1 LFAVLVCALTA
12 FSRTSACCS
21 DSIELIATDVT
32 DALAVEVVGDNTE
45 VVVETIGANGS
56 RGLNAVVVVARIV
69 VVVVRLTTVVV
80 VAVRLTTVVVVV
92 LRGTVVTLRTVV
104 AVVGATVVVVVGA
117 TVVDV
122 VGATVVDVVGATV
135 VDVVGATV
143 VDVVG
148 ATVVNVVVVVV
159 VPGSGDPP
167 DDGAGTL
174 FVTEVAANVA
184 ASLPAESCN
193 AFVSLLPVGSV

>member
-1 LFAVLVCALTA
+1 
-12 FSRTSACCS
+12 
-21 DSIELIATDVT
+21 
-32 DALAVEVVGDNTE
+32 
-45 VVVETIGANGS
+45 VVE
-56 RGLNAVVVVARIV
+56 RIV

-104 AVVGATVVVVVGA
+104 AVVGATVVVVVA
-117 TVVDV
+117 
-122 VGATVVDVVGATV
+122 VGATVVD
-135 VDVVGATV
+135 
-143 VDVVG
+143 
-148 ATVVNVVVVVV
+148 VVVVVV

-184 ASLPAESCN
+184 ASLPAASCT
-193 AFVSLLPVGSV
+193 AFVSLLPVGSVYATDTV

>member
-1 LFAVLVCALTA
+1 LFAVLVCASTA
-12 FSRTSACCS
+12 FSRTSACCN

-32 DALAVEVVGDNTE
+32 DALAVEVAGDNTE

-56 RGLNAVVVVARIV
+56 RGLNTVEVVVARIV
-69 VVVVRLTTVVV
+69 VVVVRSTTVVV

-92 LRGTVVTLRTVV
+92 LRVTEVTLRTVV
-104 AVVGATVVVVVGA
+104 EVVGATVVVVVAVGA
-117 TVVDV
+117 TVVV
-122 VGATVVDVVGATV
+122 VVAVGATVVD
-135 VDVVGATV
+135 
-143 VDVVG
+143 
-148 ATVVNVVVVVV
+148 VVVVVV

-184 ASLPAESCN
+184 ASLPAAS
-193 AFVSLLPVGSV
+193 

>member
-1 LFAVLVCALTA
+1 LFAVLVCASTA
-12 FSRTSACCS
+12 FSRPSACCS

-32 DALAVEVVGDNTE
+32 DALAVEVAGDNTE
-45 VVVETIGANGS
+45 VVVEKIGATGS

-69 VVVVRLTTVVV
+69 VVVVRFTTVVV

-104 AVVGATVVVVVGA
+104 AVVGATVVVVVA
-117 TVVDV
+117 
-122 VGATVVDVVGATV
+122 VGATVVD
-135 VDVVGATV
+135 
-143 VDVVG
+143 
-148 ATVVNVVVVVV
+148 VVVVVV

-184 ASLPAESCN
+184 ASLPAAS
-193 AFVSLLPVGSV
+193 

>member
-1 LFAVLVCALTA
+1 LFAVLVCASTA
-12 FSRTSACCS
+12 FSRTSACCN

-32 DALAVEVVGDNTE
+32 DALAVEVAGDNTK

-56 RGLNAVVVVARIV
+56 RGLNTVVVVVARIV
-69 VVVVRLTTVVV
+69 VVVVRFTTVVV

-122 VGATVVDVVGATV
+122 V
-135 VDVVGATV
+135 
-143 VDVVG
+143 
-148 ATVVNVVVVVV
+148 VVVV

-174 FVTEVAANVA
+174 FVTDVAANVA
-184 ASLPAESCN
+184 ASLPAASCT

>member
-1 LFAVLVCALTA
+1 LFAVLVCASTA
-12 FSRTSACCS
+12 FSRTSACCN

-56 RGLNAVVVVARIV
+56 RGLNAVVVVVARIV
-69 VVVVRLTTVVV
+69 VVVVRF
-80 VAVRLTTVVVVV
+80 TTVVVVV
-92 LRGTVVTLRTVV
+92 LRGTVVPLRTV
-104 AVVGATVVVVVGA
+104 AVVGATVVVVVA
-117 TVVDV
+117 
-122 VGATVVDVVGATV
+122 VGATVVD
-135 VDVVGATV
+135 
-143 VDVVG
+143 
-148 ATVVNVVVVVV
+148 VVVVVV

-184 ASLPAESCN
+184 ASLPAAS
-193 AFVSLLPVGSV
+193 

>member
-1 LFAVLVCALTA
+1 LFAVLVCASTA
-12 FSRTSACCS
+12 FSRTSACCN

-32 DALAVEVVGDNTE
+32 DALAVEVAGDNTE

-69 VVVVRLTTVVV
+69 VVVVRFT
-80 VAVRLTTVVVVV
+80 AVVVVV
-92 LRGTVVTLRTVV
+92 LRGTVVTRRTV
-104 AVVGATVVVVVGA
+104 AVVGATVVVVVA
-117 TVVDV
+117 
-122 VGATVVDVVGATV
+122 VGATVVD
-135 VDVVGATV
+135 
-143 VDVVG
+143 
-148 ATVVNVVVVVV
+148 VVVVVV

-184 ASLPAESCN
+184 ASLPAASCN

>member
-1 LFAVLVCALTA
+1 LFAVLVCASTA

-56 RGLNAVVVVARIV
+56 RGLNAVVVVVARIV
-69 VVVVRLTTVVV
+69 VVVVRFT
-80 VAVRLTTVVVVV
+80 AVVVVV
-92 LRGTVVTLRTVV
+92 LRGTVVPLRTV
-104 AVVGATVVVVVGA
+104 AVVGATVVVVV
-117 TVVDV
+117 VVA
-122 VGATVVDVVGATV
+122 VGATVVD
-135 VDVVGATV
+135 
-143 VDVVG
+143 
-148 ATVVNVVVVVV
+148 VVVVVV

-184 ASLPAESCN
+184 ASLPAAS
-193 AFVSLLPVGSV
+193 

>member
-1 LFAVLVCALTA
+1 LFAVLVCASTA

-56 RGLNAVVVVARIV
+56 RGLNAVVVVERIV
-69 VVVVRLTTVVV
+69 VVVVRFT
-80 VAVRLTTVVVVV
+80 AVVVVV
-92 LRGTVVTLRTVV
+92 LRGTVVTLRTV
-104 AVVGATVVVVVGA
+104 AVVGATVVVVV
-117 TVVDV
+117 VVA
-122 VGATVVDVVGATV
+122 VGATVVD
-135 VDVVGATV
+135 
-143 VDVVG
+143 
-148 ATVVNVVVVVV
+148 VVVVVV

-184 ASLPAESCN
+184 ASLPAAS
-193 AFVSLLPVGSV
+193 

>member
-1 LFAVLVCALTA
+1 LFAVLVCASTA

-32 DALAVEVVGDNTE
+32 DALAVEVAGDNTE

-56 RGLNAVVVVARIV
+56 RGRNAVVVVARIV

-92 LRGTVVTLRTVV
+92 LRGTVVPLRTV
-104 AVVGATVVVVVGA
+104 AVVGA

-122 VGATVVDVVGATV
+122 VVVVVVVAVGATV
-135 VDVVGATV
+135 VD
-143 VDVVG
+143 
-148 ATVVNVVVVVV
+148 VVVVVV

-184 ASLPAESCN
+184 ASLPAASCT
-193 AFVSLLPVGSV
+193 AFVSLPFVGSV

>member
-1 LFAVLVCALTA
+1 LFAVLVCASTA

-56 RGLNAVVVVARIV
+56 RGLNAVVVVVARIV
-69 VVVVRLTTVVV
+69 VVVVRF
-80 VAVRLTTVVVVV
+80 TTVVVVV
-92 LRGTVVTLRTVV
+92 LRGTVVPLRTV
-104 AVVGATVVVVVGA
+104 AVVGATVVVVVA
-117 TVVDV
+117 
-122 VGATVVDVVGATV
+122 VGATVVD
-135 VDVVGATV
+135 
-143 VDVVG
+143 
-148 ATVVNVVVVVV
+148 VVVVVV

-184 ASLPAESCN
+184 ASLPAASCT
-193 AFVSLLPVGSV
+193 AFVSLPPVGSV

>member
-1 LFAVLVCALTA
+1 LFAVLVCASTA
-12 FSRTSACCS
+12 FSRTSACCN

-45 VVVETIGANGS
+45 VVVETICANGS
-56 RGLNAVVVVARIV
+56 RGLNAVVVVVARIVVVERIV
-69 VVVVRLTTVVV
+69 VVVVRFT
-80 VAVRLTTVVVVV
+80 AVVVVV
-92 LRGTVVTLRTVV
+92 LRGTVVTLRTV
-104 AVVGATVVVVVGA
+104 AVVGATVVVVV
-117 TVVDV
+117 VVA
-122 VGATVVDVVGATV
+122 VGATVVD
-135 VDVVGATV
+135 
-143 VDVVG
+143 
-148 ATVVNVVVVVV
+148 VVVVVV

-184 ASLPAESCN
+184 ASLPAASCT

>member
-1 LFAVLVCALTA
+1 LFAVLVCASTA
-12 FSRTSACCS
+12 FSRPSACCS

-32 DALAVEVVGDNTE
+32 DALAVEVAGDNTE
-45 VVVETIGANGS
+45 VVVEKIGANGS

-69 VVVVRLTTVVV
+69 VVVVRFTAVVV
-80 VAVRLTTVVVVV
+80 LV

-104 AVVGATVVVVVGA
+104 AVVGATVVVVVA
-117 TVVDV
+117 
-122 VGATVVDVVGATV
+122 VGATVVD
-135 VDVVGATV
+135 
-143 VDVVG
+143 
-148 ATVVNVVVVVV
+148 VVVVVV

-184 ASLPAESCN
+184 ASLPAASCT

>member
-1 LFAVLVCALTA
+1 LFAVLVCASTA

-45 VVVETIGANGS
+45 VVVETICANGS
-56 RGLNAVVVVARIV
+56 RGLNAVVVVVARIV
-69 VVVVRLTTVVV
+69 VVVVRFT
-80 VAVRLTTVVVVV
+80 AVVVVV
-92 LRGTVVTLRTVV
+92 LRGTVVPLRTV
-104 AVVGATVVVVVGA
+104 AVVGATVVVVVA
-117 TVVDV
+117 
-122 VGATVVDVVGATV
+122 VGATVVD
-135 VDVVGATV
+135 
-143 VDVVG
+143 
-148 ATVVNVVVVVV
+148 VVVVVV

-184 ASLPAESCN
+184 ASLPAAS
-193 AFVSLLPVGSV
+193 

>member
-1 LFAVLVCALTA
+1 LFAVLVCASTA

-56 RGLNAVVVVARIV
+56 RGLNAVVVVERIV
-69 VVVVRLTTVVV
+69 VVVVRFT
-80 VAVRLTTVVVVV
+80 AVVVVV
-92 LRGTVVTLRTVV
+92 LRGTVVTLRTV
-104 AVVGATVVVVVGA
+104 AVVGATVVVVV
-117 TVVDV
+117 VVA
-122 VGATVVDVVGATV
+122 VGATVVD
-135 VDVVGATV
+135 
-143 VDVVG
+143 
-148 ATVVNVVVVVV
+148 VVVVVV

-184 ASLPAESCN
+184 ASLPAASCT

>member
-1 LFAVLVCALTA
+1 LFAVLVCASTA
-12 FSRTSACCS
+12 FSRPSACCS

-32 DALAVEVVGDNTE
+32 DALAVEVAGDNTE
-45 VVVETIGANGS
+45 VVVEKIGANGS

-69 VVVVRLTTVVV
+69 VVVVRFTAVVV
-80 VAVRLTTVVVVV
+80 LV

-104 AVVGATVVVVVGA
+104 AVVGATVVVVVA
-117 TVVDV
+117 
-122 VGATVVDVVGATV
+122 VGATVVD
-135 VDVVGATV
+135 
-143 VDVVG
+143 
-148 ATVVNVVVVVV
+148 VVVVVV

-184 ASLPAESCN
+184 ASLPAAS
-193 AFVSLLPVGSV
+193 

>member
-1 LFAVLVCALTA
+1 LFAVLVCASTA

-56 RGLNAVVVVARIV
+56 RGLNAVVVVVARIV
-69 VVVVRLTTVVV
+69 VVVVRF
-80 VAVRLTTVVVVV
+80 TTVVVVV
-92 LRGTVVTLRTVV
+92 LRGTVVPLRTV
-104 AVVGATVVVVVGA
+104 AVVGATVVVVVAVGA
-117 TVVDV
+117 TVVV
-122 VGATVVDVVGATV
+122 VVAVGATVVVVVAVGATVVVVVAVGATVVD
-135 VDVVGATV
+135 
-143 VDVVG
+143 
-148 ATVVNVVVVVV
+148 VVVVVV

-184 ASLPAESCN
+184 ASLPAASCT
-193 AFVSLLPVGSV
+193 AQESLLTLGSVYATVTS

>member
-1 LFAVLVCALTA
+1 LFAVLVCASTA
-12 FSRTSACCS
+12 FSRTSACCN

-56 RGLNAVVVVARIV
+56 RGLNAVVVVERIV

-104 AVVGATVVVVVGA
+104 A
-117 TVVDV
+117 V

-184 ASLPAESCN
+184 ASLPAASCT
-193 AFVSLLPVGSV
+193 AFVSLLPVGSVYATDTD

>member
-1 LFAVLVCALTA
+1 MLVCASTA

-45 VVVETIGANGS
+45 VVVETICANGS
-56 RGLNAVVVVARIV
+56 RGLNAVVVVVARIV
-69 VVVVRLTTVVV
+69 VVVVRF
-80 VAVRLTTVVVVV
+80 TTVVVVV
-92 LRGTVVTLRTVV
+92 LRGTVVPLRTV
-104 AVVGATVVVVVGA
+104 AVVGATVVVVVA
-117 TVVDV
+117 
-122 VGATVVDVVGATV
+122 VGATVVD
-135 VDVVGATV
+135 
-143 VDVVG
+143 
-148 ATVVNVVVVVV
+148 VVVVVV
-159 VPGSGDPP
+159 VPGSGDPL

-184 ASLPAESCN
+184 ASLPAASCT

>member
-1 LFAVLVCALTA
+1 LFAVLVCASTA
-12 FSRTSACCS
+12 FSRPSACCS

-32 DALAVEVVGDNTE
+32 DALAVEVAGDNTE
-45 VVVETIGANGS
+45 VVVEKIGANGS

-69 VVVVRLTTVVV
+69 VVVVRFTAVVV
-80 VAVRLTTVVVVV
+80 LV

-104 AVVGATVVVVVGA
+104 AVVGATVVVVVA
-117 TVVDV
+117 
-122 VGATVVDVVGATV
+122 VGATVVD
-135 VDVVGATV
+135 
-143 VDVVG
+143 
-148 ATVVNVVVVVV
+148 VVVVVV

-184 ASLPAESCN
+184 ASLPAASCT
-193 AFVSLLPVGSV
+193 AFVSLLPVGSVYATDTV

>member
-1 LFAVLVCALTA
+1 LFAVLVCASTA
-12 FSRTSACCS
+12 FSRPSACCS

-56 RGLNAVVVVARIV
+56 RGLNTVVVVVARIV
-69 VVVVRLTTVVV
+69 VVVVRFTTVVV

-104 AVVGATVVVVVGA
+104 AVVGATVVVVVAVGA
-117 TVVDV
+117 TVVV
-122 VGATVVDVVGATV
+122 VVAVGATVVD
-135 VDVVGATV
+135 
-143 VDVVG
+143 
-148 ATVVNVVVVVV
+148 VVVVVV

-167 DDGAGTL
+167 EDGAGTL

-184 ASLPAESCN
+184 ASFPAAS
-193 AFVSLLPVGSV
+193 

>member
-1 LFAVLVCALTA
+1 LFAVLVCASTA
-12 FSRTSACCS
+12 FSRTSACCN

-32 DALAVEVVGDNTE
+32 DALAVEVAGDNTE

-56 RGLNAVVVVARIV
+56 GGLNAVVVVVARIV
-69 VVVVRLTTVVV
+69 VVVVRFTAVVV

-92 LRGTVVTLRTVV
+92 LRGTVVTLRTV

-122 VGATVVDVVGATV
+122 V
-135 VDVVGATV
+135 
-143 VDVVG
+143 
-148 ATVVNVVVVVV
+148 VVVV
-159 VPGSGDPP
+159 VPGSGDPL

-184 ASLPAESCN
+184 ASLPAASCT
-193 AFVSLLPVGSV
+193 AFVSLPFVGSV

>member
-1 LFAVLVCALTA
+1 LFAVLVCASTA
-12 FSRTSACCS
+12 FSRTSACCN

-56 RGLNAVVVVARIV
+56 RGLNAVVVVERIV
-69 VVVVRLTTVVV
+69 VVVVRFT
-80 VAVRLTTVVVVV
+80 AVVVVV
-92 LRGTVVTLRTVV
+92 LRGTVVPLRTV
-104 AVVGATVVVVVGA
+104 AVVGATVVVVVA
-117 TVVDV
+117 
-122 VGATVVDVVGATV
+122 VGATVVD
-135 VDVVGATV
+135 
-143 VDVVG
+143 
-148 ATVVNVVVVVV
+148 VVVVVV

-184 ASLPAESCN
+184 ASLPAAS
-193 AFVSLLPVGSV
+193 

>member
-1 LFAVLVCALTA
+1 LFAVLVCASTA

-45 VVVETIGANGS
+45 VVVETICANGS
-56 RGLNAVVVVARIV
+56 RGLNAVVVVVARIV
-69 VVVVRLTTVVV
+69 VVVVRF
-80 VAVRLTTVVVVV
+80 TTVVVVV
-92 LRGTVVTLRTVV
+92 LRGTVVPLRTV
-104 AVVGATVVVVVGA
+104 AVVGATVVVVVA
-117 TVVDV
+117 
-122 VGATVVDVVGATV
+122 VGATVVDVVV
-135 VDVVGATV
+135 VVVVVAVGATV
-143 VDVVG
+143 VD
-148 ATVVNVVVVVV
+148 VVVVVV

-184 ASLPAESCN
+184 ASLPAAS
-193 AFVSLLPVGSV
+193 

>member
-56 RGLNAVVVVARIV
+56 RGLNTVVVVVARIV
-69 VVVVRLTTVVV
+69 VVVVRFTTVVV

-122 VGATVVDVVGATV
+122 VGATVVDVIGATV

-184 ASLPAESCN
+184 ASLPAAS
-193 AFVSLLPVGSV
+193 

>member
-1 LFAVLVCALTA
+1 LFAVLVCASTA
-12 FSRTSACCS
+12 FSRTSACCN

-56 RGLNAVVVVARIV
+56 RGLNAVVVVERIV
-69 VVVVRLTTVVV
+69 VVVVRFT
-80 VAVRLTTVVVVV
+80 AVVVVV
-92 LRGTVVTLRTVV
+92 LRGTVVTLRTV
-104 AVVGATVVVVVGA
+104 AVVGATVVVVV
-117 TVVDV
+117 VVA
-122 VGATVVDVVGATV
+122 VGATVVD
-135 VDVVGATV
+135 
-143 VDVVG
+143 
-148 ATVVNVVVVVV
+148 VVVVVV

-184 ASLPAESCN
+184 ASLPAASCT

>member
-1 LFAVLVCALTA
+1 LFAVLVCASTA
-12 FSRTSACCS
+12 FSRTSACCN

-56 RGLNAVVVVARIV
+56 RGLNAVVVVERIV
-69 VVVVRLTTVVV
+69 VVVVRF
-80 VAVRLTTVVVVV
+80 TTVVVVV
-92 LRGTVVTLRTVV
+92 LRGTVVPLRTV
-104 AVVGATVVVVVGA
+104 AVVGATVVVVVA
-117 TVVDV
+117 
-122 VGATVVDVVGATV
+122 VGATVVD
-135 VDVVGATV
+135 
-143 VDVVG
+143 
-148 ATVVNVVVVVV
+148 VVVVVV

-184 ASLPAESCN
+184 ASLPAAS
-193 AFVSLLPVGSV
+193 

>member
-1 LFAVLVCALTA
+1 LFAVLVCASTA

-32 DALAVEVVGDNTE
+32 DALAVEVAGVNTE
-45 VVVETIGANGS
+45 VVVVTIGANGS
-56 RGLNAVVVVARIV
+56 GGLNAVVVVERIV
-69 VVVVRLTTVVV
+69 VVVVRFTAVVV

-92 LRGTVVTLRTVV
+92 LRGTVVTLRTV

-122 VGATVVDVVGATV
+122 V
-135 VDVVGATV
+135 
-143 VDVVG
+143 
-148 ATVVNVVVVVV
+148 VVVV
-159 VPGSGDPP
+159 VPGSGDPL

-184 ASLPAESCN
+184 ASLPAASCT
-193 AFVSLLPVGSV
+193 AFVSLPFVGSV

>member
-1 LFAVLVCALTA
+1 LFAVLVGASTA
-12 FSRTSACCS
+12 FSRPSACCS

-56 RGLNAVVVVARIV
+56 RGLNTVVVVVVARIV
-69 VVVVRLTTVVV
+69 VVVVRFTTVVV

-104 AVVGATVVVVVGA
+104 AVVGATVVVVVAVGA
-117 TVVDV
+117 TVVV
-122 VGATVVDVVGATV
+122 VVAVGATVVD
-135 VDVVGATV
+135 
-143 VDVVG
+143 
-148 ATVVNVVVVVV
+148 VVVVVV

-184 ASLPAESCN
+184 ASLPAASCN

>member
-1 LFAVLVCALTA
+1 LFAVLVCASTA

-56 RGLNAVVVVARIV
+56 RGLNAVVVVVARIV
-69 VVVVRLTTVVV
+69 VVVVRF
-80 VAVRLTTVVVVV
+80 TTVVVVV
-92 LRGTVVTLRTVV
+92 LRGTVVPLRTV
-104 AVVGATVVVVVGA
+104 AVVGATVVVVVA
-117 TVVDV
+117 
-122 VGATVVDVVGATV
+122 VGATVVD
-135 VDVVGATV
+135 
-143 VDVVG
+143 
-148 ATVVNVVVVVV
+148 VVVVVV

-184 ASLPAESCN
+184 ASFPAAS
-193 AFVSLLPVGSV
+193 

>member
-1 LFAVLVCALTA
+1 LFAVLVCASTA

-56 RGLNAVVVVARIV
+56 RGLNAVVVVVVARIV
-69 VVVVRLTTVVV
+69 VVVVRF
-80 VAVRLTTVVVVV
+80 TTVVVVV
-92 LRGTVVTLRTVV
+92 LRGTVVPLRTV
-104 AVVGATVVVVVGA
+104 AVVGATVVVVVA
-117 TVVDV
+117 
-122 VGATVVDVVGATV
+122 VGATVVD
-135 VDVVGATV
+135 
-143 VDVVG
+143 
-148 ATVVNVVVVVV
+148 VVVVVV

-184 ASLPAESCN
+184 ASLPAAS
-193 AFVSLLPVGSV
+193 

>member
-1 LFAVLVCALTA
+1 LFAVLVCASTA

-56 RGLNAVVVVARIV
+56 RGLNAVVVVVARIV
-69 VVVVRLTTVVV
+69 VVVVRF
-80 VAVRLTTVVVVV
+80 TTVVVVV
-92 LRGTVVTLRTVV
+92 LRGTVVPLRTV
-104 AVVGATVVVVVGA
+104 AVVGATVVVVVA
-117 TVVDV
+117 
-122 VGATVVDVVGATV
+122 VGATVVD
-135 VDVVGATV
+135 
-143 VDVVG
+143 
-148 ATVVNVVVVVV
+148 VVVVVV

-167 DDGAGTL
+167 DDGARTL

-184 ASLPAESCN
+184 ASFPAAS
-193 AFVSLLPVGSV
+193 

>member
-1 LFAVLVCALTA
+1 LQCWSALASTA

-45 VVVETIGANGS
+45 VVVETICANGS
-56 RGLNAVVVVARIV
+56 RGLNAVVVVVARIV
-69 VVVVRLTTVVV
+69 VVVVRF
-80 VAVRLTTVVVVV
+80 TTVVVVV
-92 LRGTVVTLRTVV
+92 LRGTVVPLRTV
-104 AVVGATVVVVVGA
+104 AVVGATVVVVVA
-117 TVVDV
+117 
-122 VGATVVDVVGATV
+122 VGATVVD
-135 VDVVGATV
+135 
-143 VDVVG
+143 
-148 ATVVNVVVVVV
+148 VVVVVV

-184 ASLPAESCN
+184 ASLPAAS
-193 AFVSLLPVGSV
+193 

>member
-1 LFAVLVCALTA
+1 LFAVLVCASTA

-56 RGLNAVVVVARIV
+56 RGLNAVVVVVARIV
-69 VVVVRLTTVVV
+69 VVVVRF
-80 VAVRLTTVVVVV
+80 TTVVVVV
-92 LRGTVVTLRTVV
+92 LRGTVVPLRTV
-104 AVVGATVVVVVGA
+104 AVVGATVVVVVAVGA
-117 TVVDV
+117 TVVV
-122 VGATVVDVVGATV
+122 VVAVGATVVVVVAVGATVVVVVAVGATVVVVVAVGATVVD
-135 VDVVGATV
+135 
-143 VDVVG
+143 
-148 ATVVNVVVVVV
+148 VVVVVV

-184 ASLPAESCN
+184 ASLPAAS
-193 AFVSLLPVGSV
+193 

>member
-1 LFAVLVCALTA
+1 LFAVLVCASTA
-12 FSRTSACCS
+12 FSRPSACCS

-32 DALAVEVVGDNTE
+32 DALAVEVAGDNTE
-45 VVVETIGANGS
+45 VVVEKIGANGS

-69 VVVVRLTTVVV
+69 VVVVRFT
-80 VAVRLTTVVVVV
+80 AVVVVV
-92 LRGTVVTLRTVV
+92 LRGTVVTLRTV
-104 AVVGATVVVVVGA
+104 AVVGATVVVVVA
-117 TVVDV
+117 
-122 VGATVVDVVGATV
+122 VGATVVDVVV
-135 VDVVGATV
+135 VVVVGATV
-143 VDVVG
+143 VD
-148 ATVVNVVVVVV
+148 VVVVVV

-184 ASLPAESCN
+184 ASLPAASCT